1 MLNEH
6 DVKFDSDVILA
17 VSVMTQ
23 KEKAYIVKSSLQRLS
38 EISNLQIPSSGE
50 ALLPPVPPAT
60 TPNPR
65 TLNPPPKPGNSRG
78 RPPQIPQQP
87 QVQRM
92 QRPPP
97 PAAVG
102 PRIGRP
108 RATTPAQQ
116 PLAPV
121 RTLPQNFPHNQ
132 SISISVVD
140 QSVKCDQCKVVLKNS
155 SMLADHM
162 KTTHLSRFSGLCIT
176 TPTENNIKKRASL
189 PTAGNPNSSLQI
201 RPNPPPVQQAPSKR
215 PRTVETPIDIKRLSM
230 LNAASKTSGAVRT
243 YSPQTNRIPGR
254 APQSNSNTVIPWPAK
269 PNQGRPPKSV
279 ASPIRQISTMP
290 VQSIPSTVEDEA
302 TLPEPE
308 LPKPDP
314 VIKCNTC
321 TQFVKQSVFKS
332 HKLSHMKEESKE
344 EKVFKVVEDKEPV
357 TSKPNEKVVRSKKRE
372 EKQIDFVDIADDS
385 DDETTII
392 AAPQKLITSER
403 NIPCPTC
410 DKKLAT
416 NMALKMHM
424 NLKHPVKSE
433 AVDTEQLLAEETDEA
448 SKEKT
453 DDKIRNEV
461 ENMETLELLDNL
473 VNFLNE
479 A

>member
-1 MLNEH
+1 M
-6 DVKFDSDVILA
+6 
-17 VSVMTQ
+17 
-23 KEKAYIVKSSLQRLS
+23 
-38 EISNLQIPSSGE
+38 G
-50 ALLPPVPPAT
+50 
-60 TPNPR
+60 
-65 TLNPPPKPGNSRG
+65 
-78 RPPQIPQQP
+78 
-87 QVQRM
+87 
-92 QRPPP
+92 
-97 PAAVG
+97 
-102 PRIGRP
+102 
-108 RATTPAQQ
+108 
-116 PLAPV
+116 
-121 RTLPQNFPHNQ
+121 
-132 SISISVVD
+132 
-140 QSVKCDQCKVVLKNS
+140 
-155 SMLADHM
+155 
-162 KTTHLSRFSGLCIT
+162 
-176 TPTENNIKKRASL
+176 
-189 PTAGNPNSSLQI
+189 
-201 RPNPPPVQQAPSKR
+201 
-215 PRTVETPIDIKRLSM
+215 
-230 LNAASKTSGAVRT
+230 
-243 YSPQTNRIPGR
+243 
-254 APQSNSNTVIPWPAK
+254 
-269 PNQGRPPKSV
+269 
-279 ASPIRQISTMP
+279 QISTMP
-290 VQSIPSTVEDEA
+290 VQSIPSAVEEEA

-357 TSKPNEKVVRSKKRE
+357 TSKPNEKVVKSKKRE

-448 SKEKT
+448 SKDKT